1 MPAISYIRING
12 KFAVVAGYKCG
23 VINNRAVITTNL
35 ISNQNINNRNNNN
48 PDIQVENREIHFHPC
63 SIQLTNNFF

>member
-23 VINNRAVITTNL
+23 VINNRPVITENS
-35 ISNQNINNRNNNN
+35 IINQNNNN
-48 PDIQVENREIHFHPC
+48 INDNNLNIQVQNR
-63 SIQLTNNFF
+63 